1 MISQLMR
8 KYLFFC
14 ITILFLIF
22 VFCVLI
28 FNIGKY
34 NQEIKNLLAALT
46 TEILKPDKYILDVPY
61 ISEAPD
67 GNFSGNWKN
76 GCEEASITMVE
87 KYYAGQKS
95 VGVIEAMSFMQNLFD
110 TEDRLYGTNASTDA
124 AQTIKIIN
132 NYTSFSALIKDN
144 PTIED
149 IRRQIRIKRP
159 VISLHYG
166 FDLQNPDIPFSRVG
180 SYYHMLVIVG
190 YDNKAQEF
198 ITNDDGDMKSGKD
211 HRYDY
216 NLFMNSLHDYN
227 LALNRTDGPPRVI
240 FTSPNKK

>member
-1 MISQLMR
+1 MK

-34 NQEIKNLLAALT
+34 NQEIKNLLVALT

-61 ISEAPD
+61 INEAPD

-76 GCEEASITMVE
+76 GCEEASIAMVE

-95 VGVIEAMSFMQNLFD
+95 VGIDEAKSFMQNLFD
-110 TEDRLYGTNASTDA
+110 IEDRLYGTNASTDA
-124 AQTIKIIN
+124 VQTAKIIN
-132 NYTSFSALIKDN
+132 GYTSFSAIIKNN
-144 PTIED
+144 PTIEN

-166 FDLQNPDIPFSRVG
+166 FDLQNPDIPFSRIG

-190 YDNKAQEF
+190 YDDEMQEF
-198 ITNDDGDMKSGKD
+198 ITNDDGDMKNGKNR
-211 HRYDY
+211 RYSYD
-216 NLFMNSLHDYN
+216 LFMNSLHDYN
-227 LALNRTDGPPRVI
+227 PSINKTNGPARVI
-240 FTSPNKK
+240 FTNPVSFTTH